1 MKEVDKLMSKIKIF
15 GLGGL
20 SETGKNTYVVEV
32 DNSIF
37 ILDCGLKFATE
48 NLYGIDYI
56 IPDFEYLVK
65 NKKKIRGLFLTH
77 GHYENMGATNDLVRL
92 IPNLKVYCTKF
103 TKYIL
108 ESDGLNPE
116 NIVEIEPHK
125 KLNFKDVSIFPISV
139 SHSAPDAVMYV
150 INTKDGA
157 ICYTGDFIIDPLM
170 RGAYDMDLGKIAYVG
185 KKGVLALLQESTF
198 SEKSGHTSPNHRLV
212 GLFKETI
219 AHSKNRIM
227 FLVLPTHL
235 YTIQEIFDAARN
247 THRKVVIMGKNL
259 QNLVEMAIREHY
271 LEIED
276 GILGG
281 LSDANNKDAIILM
294 ADSKQNPYAC
304 ISKVLNGYDKFIHL
318 KNTDTI
324 VFAEPRYDENEKLLV
339 KIENDL
345 AMHGCDI
352 VSIPK
357 GKTILHHASKEDLM
371 LMIKLLNPKYYMPV
385 KGEYRYMVN
394 NADLASAL
402 GMPRENIILKQNGEF
417 VEFENGVLQDKFKS
431 IKINDVLID
440 GKSNDDVGDLVI
452 KDRQMLSENGIVLIS
467 ATISKKTREV
477 LVGPEVTTRGFIY
490 IKDSKDIIDEIK
502 SISLDVIT
510 RNITAKYVDYTNIKT
525 EIREELGKYL
535 YSETE
540 CKPMIIAVIQ
550 EV

>member
-1 MKEVDKLMSKIKIF
+1 MSKIKIM

-32 DNSIF
+32 DNAIF

-65 NKKKIRGLFLTH
+65 NKKKIKGLFLTH
-77 GHYENMGATNDLVRL
+77 GHYENMGATNDLVRM

-108 ESDGLNPE
+108 ESDGLNPN
-116 NIVEIEPHK
+116 NIIEIEPHK
-125 KLNFKDVSIFPISV
+125 KINFRDVSIFPISV
-139 SHSAPDAVMYV
+139 SHSTPDAVMYV
-150 INTKDGA
+150 INTRDGA

-185 KKGVLALLQESTF
+185 KKGVLALLQESSF

-212 GLFKETI
+212 GVFREAISHT
-219 AHSKNRIM
+219 KNRLM

-235 YTIQEIFDAARN
+235 YTIQEIFDAAKN
-247 THRKVVIMGKNL
+247 THRKIVVMGKQL
-259 QNLVEMAIREHY
+259 QGLIDMAVKEKY
-271 LEIED
+271 LEIQE
-276 GILGG
+276 GLLGD
-281 LSDANNKDAIILM
+281 LSNIDDKDAIILM

-304 ISKVLNGYDKFIHL
+304 ISKVLSGYDKFIHL
-318 KNTDTI
+318 KETDTI

-345 AMHGCDI
+345 AMHGCEI

-394 NADLASAL
+394 NADLASSL
-402 GMPRENIILKQNGEF
+402 GIPDSNILLKQNGDIIEID
-417 VEFENGVLQDKFKS
+417 NGVLQDNFKN

-467 ATISKKTREV
+467 ATISKKTREI

-490 IKDSKDIIDEIK
+490 IKDSKDMINEIK
-502 SISLDVIT
+502 NISLEVIT
-510 RNITAKYVDYTNIKT
+510 RNITDKYVEYTKIKT

-535 YSETE
+535 YNETE

>member
-1 MKEVDKLMSKIKIF
+1 MSKIKIM

-32 DNSIF
+32 DNAIF

-65 NKKKIRGLFLTH
+65 NKKKIKGLFLTH
-77 GHYENMGATNDLVRL
+77 GHYENMGATNDLVRM
-92 IPNLKVYCTKF
+92 IPDLKVYCTKF

-108 ESDGLNPE
+108 ESDGLNPN
-116 NIVEIEPHK
+116 NIIEIEPHK
-125 KLNFKDVSIFPISV
+125 KINFRDVSIFPISV
-139 SHSAPDAVMYV
+139 SHSTPDAVMYV

-185 KKGVLALLQESTF
+185 KKGVLALLQESSF
-198 SEKSGHTSPNHRLV
+198 SEKVGHTSPNHRLV
-212 GLFKETI
+212 GVFKEAIRHT
-219 AHSKNRIM
+219 KDRLM

-235 YTIQEIFDAARN
+235 YTIQEIFEAARN
-247 THRKVVIMGKNL
+247 THRKIVVMGKQL
-259 QNLVEMAIREHY
+259 QNLIEMSLKENY
-271 LEIED
+271 LTIQE
-276 GILGG
+276 GLLGD
-281 LSDANNKDAIILM
+281 LSNINDKDAIILM

-318 KNTDTI
+318 KPTDTV

-345 AMHGCDI
+345 AMHGCEI

-394 NADLASAL
+394 NANLASDL
-402 GMPRENIILKQNGEF
+402 GIPAENILLKQNGDI
-417 VEFENGVLQDKFKS
+417 VEINNGILQDNFKAM
-431 IKINDVLID
+431 KINDVLID

-490 IKDSKDIIDEIK
+490 IKDSKEMINEIK
-502 SISLDVIT
+502 NISLDVIT
-510 RNITAKYVDYTNIKT
+510 RNITDRYVDYTTIKT

>member
-1 MKEVDKLMSKIKIF
+1 MSKIKIM

-32 DNSIF
+32 DNAIF

-65 NKKKIRGLFLTH
+65 NKKKIKGLFLTH
-77 GHYENMGATNDLVRL
+77 GHYENMGATNDLVRM

-108 ESDGLNPE
+108 ETGGLNPN
-116 NIVEIEPHK
+116 NIIEIEPHK
-125 KLNFKDVSIFPISV
+125 KLNFRDVSIFPISV
-139 SHSAPDAVMYV
+139 SHSTPDAVMYV
-150 INTKDGA
+150 INTRDGA

-185 KKGVLALLQESTF
+185 KKGVLDLLQESSF

-212 GLFKETI
+212 GVFKEAISHT
-219 AHSKNRIM
+219 KNRLM

-235 YTIQEIFDAARN
+235 YTIQEIFEAAKN
-247 THRKVVIMGKNL
+247 THRKVVVMGKQL
-259 QNLVEMAIREHY
+259 QGLIDMAVKEKY
-271 LEIED
+271 LEIQE
-276 GILGG
+276 GLLGD
-281 LSDANNKDAIILM
+281 LSNIDDKDAIILM

-304 ISKVLNGYDKFIHL
+304 ISKVLSGYDKFIHL
-318 KNTDTI
+318 KETDTI

-345 AMHGCDI
+345 AMHGCEI

-394 NADLASAL
+394 NADLASSL
-402 GMPRENIILKQNGEF
+402 GIPDSNILLKQNGDIIEID
-417 VEFENGVLQDKFKS
+417 NGVLQDNFKN
-431 IKINDVLID
+431 IKVNDVLID

-467 ATISKKTREV
+467 ATISKKTREI

-490 IKDSKDIIDEIK
+490 IKDSKDMINEIK
-502 SISLDVIT
+502 NISLDVIT
-510 RNITAKYVDYTNIKT
+510 RNITDRYVEYTKIKT

-535 YSETE
+535 YNETE

>member
-1 MKEVDKLMSKIKIF
+1 MSKIKIM

-32 DNSIF
+32 DNAIF

-65 NKKKIRGLFLTH
+65 NKKKIKGLFLTH
-77 GHYENMGATNDLVRL
+77 GHYENMGATNDLVRM

-108 ESDGLNPE
+108 ESDGLNPN
-116 NIVEIEPHK
+116 NIIEIEPHK
-125 KLNFKDVSIFPISV
+125 KINFRDVSIFPISV
-139 SHSAPDAVMYV
+139 SHSTPDAVMYV
-150 INTKDGA
+150 INTRDGA

-185 KKGVLALLQESTF
+185 KKGVLALLQESSF
-198 SEKSGHTSPNHRLV
+198 SERSGHTSPNHRLV
-212 GLFKETI
+212 GVFREAISHT
-219 AHSKNRIM
+219 KNRLM

-235 YTIQEIFDAARN
+235 YTIQEIFDAAKN
-247 THRKVVIMGKNL
+247 THRKMVVMGKQL
-259 QNLVEMAIREHY
+259 QSLIDMAVKEKY
-271 LEIED
+271 LEIQD
-276 GILGG
+276 GLLGD
-281 LSDANNKDAIILM
+281 LSNIDDKDAIILM

-304 ISKVLNGYDKFIHL
+304 ISKVLSGYDKFIHL
-318 KNTDTI
+318 KETDTI

-345 AMHGCDI
+345 AMHGCEI

-394 NADLASAL
+394 NADLASSL
-402 GMPRENIILKQNGEF
+402 GIPDSNILLKQNGDIIEID
-417 VEFENGVLQDKFKS
+417 NGVLQDNFKN

-467 ATISKKTREV
+467 ATISRKTREI

-490 IKDSKDIIDEIK
+490 IRDSKDMINEIK
-502 SISLDVIT
+502 NISLEVIT
-510 RNITAKYVDYTNIKT
+510 RNITDKYVEYTKIKT

-535 YSETE
+535 YNETE

>member
-1 MKEVDKLMSKIKIF
+1 MSKIKIM

-32 DNSIF
+32 DNAIF

-65 NKKKIRGLFLTH
+65 NKKKIKGLFLTH
-77 GHYENMGATNDLVRL
+77 GHYENMGATNDLVRM
-92 IPNLKVYCTKF
+92 IPDLKVYCTKF

-108 ESDGLNPE
+108 ESDGLNPN
-116 NIVEIEPHK
+116 NIIEIEPHK
-125 KLNFKDVSIFPISV
+125 KINFRDVSIFPISV
-139 SHSAPDAVMYV
+139 SHSTPDAVMYV
-150 INTKDGA
+150 INTRDGA

-185 KKGVLALLQESTF
+185 KKGVLALLQESSF

-212 GLFKETI
+212 GVFREAISHT
-219 AHSKNRIM
+219 KNRLM

-235 YTIQEIFDAARN
+235 YTIQEIFDAAKN
-247 THRKVVIMGKNL
+247 THRKMVVMGKQL
-259 QNLVEMAIREHY
+259 QSLIDMAVKEKY
-271 LEIED
+271 LEIQE
-276 GILGG
+276 GLLGD
-281 LSDANNKDAIILM
+281 LSNIDDKDSIILM

-304 ISKVLNGYDKFIHL
+304 ISKVLSGYDKFIHL
-318 KNTDTI
+318 KETDTI

-345 AMHGCDI
+345 AMRGCEI

-394 NADLASAL
+394 NADLASSL
-402 GMPRENIILKQNGEF
+402 GIPDSNILLKQNGDIIEIKDKYK
-417 VEFENGVLQDKFKS
+417 EVLS
-431 IKINDVLID
+431 NIDVLID

-452 KDRQMLSENGIVLIS
+452 KDRQMLSENGIVLVS
-467 ATISKKTREV
+467 ATISKKTREI

-490 IKDSKDIIDEIK
+490 IKDSKDMINEIK
-502 SISLDVIT
+502 NISLEVIT
-510 RNITAKYVDYTNIKT
+510 RNITDKYVEYTKIKT

-535 YSETE
+535 YNETE

>member
-1 MKEVDKLMSKIKIF
+1 MSKIKIM

-32 DNSIF
+32 DNAIF

-65 NKKKIRGLFLTH
+65 NKKKIKGLFLTH
-77 GHYENMGATNDLVRL
+77 GHYENMGATNDLVRM

-108 ESDGLNPE
+108 ETGGLNPN
-116 NIVEIEPHK
+116 NIIEIEPHK
-125 KLNFKDVSIFPISV
+125 KLNFRDVSIFPISV
-139 SHSAPDAVMYV
+139 SHSTPDAVMYV
-150 INTKDGA
+150 INTRDGA

-185 KKGVLALLQESTF
+185 KKGVLVLLQESSF

-212 GLFKETI
+212 GVFKEAISHT
-219 AHSKNRIM
+219 KNRLM

-235 YTIQEIFDAARN
+235 YTIQEIFEAAKN
-247 THRKVVIMGKNL
+247 THRKVVVMGKQL
-259 QNLVEMAIREHY
+259 QGLIDMAVKEKY
-271 LEIED
+271 LEIQE
-276 GILGG
+276 GLLGD
-281 LSDANNKDAIILM
+281 LSNIDDKDAIILM

-304 ISKVLNGYDKFIHL
+304 ISKVLSGYDKFIHL
-318 KNTDTI
+318 KETDTI

-345 AMHGCDI
+345 AMHGCEI

-394 NADLASAL
+394 NADLASSL
-402 GMPRENIILKQNGEF
+402 GIPDSNILLKQNGDIIEID
-417 VEFENGVLQDKFKS
+417 NGVLQDNFKN
-431 IKINDVLID
+431 IKVNDVLID

-467 ATISKKTREV
+467 ATISKKTREI

-490 IKDSKDIIDEIK
+490 IKDSKDMINEIK
-502 SISLDVIT
+502 NISLDVIT
-510 RNITAKYVDYTNIKT
+510 RNITDRYVEYTKIKT

-535 YSETE
+535 YNETE

>member
-1 MKEVDKLMSKIKIF
+1 MSKIKIM

-20 SETGKNTYVVEV
+20 SETVKNTYVVEV
-32 DNSIF
+32 DNAIF

-65 NKKKIRGLFLTH
+65 NKKKIKGLFLTH
-77 GHYENMGATNDLVRL
+77 GHYENMGATNDLVRM

-108 ESDGLNPE
+108 ESDGLNPN
-116 NIVEIEPHK
+116 NIIEREPHK
-125 KLNFKDVSIFPISV
+125 KINGRDVSIFPISV
-139 SHSAPDAVMYV
+139 SHSTPDAVMYV
-150 INTKDGA
+150 INTRDGA

-185 KKGVLALLQESTF
+185 KKGVLALLQESSF
-198 SEKSGHTSPNHRLV
+198 SERSGHTSPNHRLV
-212 GLFKETI
+212 GVFREAISHT
-219 AHSKNRIM
+219 KNRLM

-235 YTIQEIFDAARN
+235 YTIQEIFDAAKN
-247 THRKVVIMGKNL
+247 THRKVVVMGKQL
-259 QNLVEMAIREHY
+259 QSLIDMAVKEKY
-271 LEIED
+271 LEIQE
-276 GILGG
+276 GLLGD
-281 LSDANNKDAIILM
+281 LSNIDDKDAIILM

-304 ISKVLNGYDKFIHL
+304 ISKVLSGYDKFIHL
-318 KNTDTI
+318 KETDTI

-345 AMHGCDI
+345 AMHGCEI

-394 NADLASAL
+394 NADLASSL
-402 GMPRENIILKQNGEF
+402 GIPDSNILLKQNGDIIEID
-417 VEFENGVLQDKFKS
+417 NGVLQDNFKN

-467 ATISKKTREV
+467 ATISRKTREI

-490 IKDSKDIIDEIK
+490 IKDSKDMINEIK
-502 SISLDVIT
+502 NISLEVIT
-510 RNITAKYVDYTNIKT
+510 RNITDKYVEYTKIKT

-535 YSETE
+535 YNETE

>member
-1 MKEVDKLMSKIKIF
+1 MSKIKIM

-32 DNSIF
+32 DNAIF

-65 NKKKIRGLFLTH
+65 NKKKIKGLFLTH
-77 GHYENMGATNDLVRL
+77 GHYENMGATNDLVRM
-92 IPNLKVYCTKF
+92 IPDLKVYCTKF

-108 ESDGLNPE
+108 ESDGLNPN
-116 NIVEIEPHK
+116 NIIEIEPHK
-125 KLNFKDVSIFPISV
+125 KINFRDVSIFPISV
-139 SHSAPDAVMYV
+139 SHSTPDAVMYV
-150 INTKDGA
+150 INTRDGA

-185 KKGVLALLQESTF
+185 KKGVLALLQESSF
-198 SEKSGHTSPNHRLV
+198 SERSGHTSPNHRLV
-212 GLFKETI
+212 GVFREAISHT
-219 AHSKNRIM
+219 KNRLM

-235 YTIQEIFDAARN
+235 YTIQEIFDAAKN
-247 THRKVVIMGKNL
+247 THRKMVVMGKQL
-259 QNLVEMAIREHY
+259 QSLIDMAVKEKY
-271 LEIED
+271 LEIQE
-276 GILGG
+276 GLLGD
-281 LSDANNKDAIILM
+281 LSNIDDKDAIILM

-304 ISKVLNGYDKFIHL
+304 ISKVLSGYDKFIHL
-318 KNTDTI
+318 KETDTI

-345 AMHGCDI
+345 AMHGCEI

-394 NADLASAL
+394 NADLASSL
-402 GMPRENIILKQNGEF
+402 GIPDSNILLKQNGDIIEID
-417 VEFENGVLQDKFKS
+417 NGVLQDNFKN

-452 KDRQMLSENGIVLIS
+452 KDRQMLSENGIVLVS
-467 ATISKKTREV
+467 ATISKKTREI

-490 IKDSKDIIDEIK
+490 IKDSKDMINEIK
-502 SISLDVIT
+502 NISLEVIT
-510 RNITAKYVDYTNIKT
+510 RNITDKYVEYTKIKT

-535 YSETE
+535 YNETE

>member
-1 MKEVDKLMSKIKIF
+1 MSKIKIM

-65 NKKKIRGLFLTH
+65 NKKKIKGLFLTH
-77 GHYENMGATNDLVRL
+77 GHYENMGATNDLVRM

-103 TKYIL
+103 TKYVL
-108 ESDGLNPE
+108 ESDGLNPK

-125 KLNFKDVSIFPISV
+125 KLNFRDVSIFPISV
-139 SHSAPDAVMYV
+139 SHSTPDAVMYV
-150 INTKDGA
+150 INTRDGA

-185 KKGVLALLQESTF
+185 KKGVLALLQESSF
-198 SEKSGHTSPNHRLV
+198 SERSGHTSPNHRLV
-212 GLFKETI
+212 GVFKETI
-219 AHSKNRIM
+219 SHTKNRLM

-235 YTIQEIFDAARN
+235 YTIQEIFDAAKN
-247 THRKVVIMGKNL
+247 THRKIIVMGKQL
-259 QNLVEMAIREHY
+259 QNLIDMSVKEKY
-271 LEIED
+271 LEIQE
-276 GILGG
+276 GLLGD
-281 LSDANNKDAIILM
+281 LSNIDDKDAIILM

-318 KNTDTI
+318 KETDTI

-345 AMHGCDI
+345 AMRGCEI

-357 GKTILHHASKEDLM
+357 NKTILHHASKEDLM

-394 NADLASAL
+394 NADLASSL
-402 GMPRENIILKQNGEF
+402 GIPDSNILLKQNGDI
-417 VEFENGVLQDKFKS
+417 VEIDNGVLQDNFKN

-467 ATISKKTREV
+467 ATISKKTREI

-490 IKDSKDIIDEIK
+490 IKDSKDMINEIK
-502 SISLDVIT
+502 NISLDVIT
-510 RNITAKYVDYTNIKT
+510 RNITDRYVEYTKIKT

-535 YSETE
+535 YNETE

>member
-1 MKEVDKLMSKIKIF
+1 MSKIKIF

-56 IPDFEYLVK
+56 IPDFDYLVK

-108 ESDGLNPE
+108 ESDGVNP
-116 NIVEIEPHK
+116 NNLIEIEPHK
-125 KLNFKDVSIFPISV
+125 KLNFRDVSIFPISV
-139 SHSAPDAVMYV
+139 SHSTPDAVMYV

-185 KKGVLALLQESTF
+185 KKGVLALLQESSF

-212 GLFKETI
+212 GIFKEAIRHT
-219 AHSKNRIM
+219 KDRLM

-247 THRKVVIMGKNL
+247 THRKIIVMGKQL
-259 QNLVEMAIREHY
+259 QNLIDMSLKEKY
-271 LEIED
+271 LTIQED
-276 GILGG
+276 LLGD
-281 LSDANNKDAIILM
+281 LSNINDKDAIILM

-304 ISKVLNGYDKFIHL
+304 ISKVLSGYDKFIHL
-318 KNTDTI
+318 KPTDTV

-345 AMHGCDI
+345 AMHGCEI

-394 NADLASAL
+394 NANLASDL
-402 GMPRENIILKQNGEF
+402 GIPAENILLKQNGDI
-417 VEFENGVLQDKFKS
+417 VEINNGVLQDNFKAM
-431 IKINDVLID
+431 KVNDVLID

-490 IKDSKDIIDEIK
+490 IKDSKDMINEIK
-502 SISLDVIT
+502 NISLDVIT
-510 RNITAKYVDYTNIKT
+510 RNITDRFVDYTKIKT

>member
-1 MKEVDKLMSKIKIF
+1 MSKIKIF

-56 IPDFEYLVK
+56 IPDFDYLVK

-77 GHYENMGATNDLVRL
+77 GHYENMGATNDLIRL

-103 TKYIL
+103 TKYVL
-108 ESDGLNPE
+108 ESDGVNP
-116 NIVEIEPHK
+116 NNLIEIEPHK
-125 KLNFKDVSIFPISV
+125 KLNFRDVRIFPISV
-139 SHSAPDAVMYV
+139 SHSTPDAVMYV

-185 KKGVLALLQESTF
+185 KKGVLALLQESSF
-198 SEKSGHTSPNHRLV
+198 SEKVGHTSPNHRLV
-212 GLFKETI
+212 GVFKEAIRHT
-219 AHSKNRIM
+219 KDRLM

-235 YTIQEIFDAARN
+235 YTIQEIFEAARN
-247 THRKVVIMGKNL
+247 THRKIVVMGKQL
-259 QNLVEMAIREHY
+259 QNLIEMSLKENY
-271 LEIED
+271 LTIQE
-276 GILGG
+276 GLLGD
-281 LSDANNKDAIILM
+281 LSNINDKDAIILM

-318 KNTDTI
+318 KPTDTV

-345 AMHGCDI
+345 AMHGCEI

-394 NADLASAL
+394 NANLASDL
-402 GMPRENIILKQNGEF
+402 GIPAENILLKQNGDI
-417 VEFENGVLQDKFKS
+417 VEINNGILQDNFKAM
-431 IKINDVLID
+431 KINDVLID

-490 IKDSKDIIDEIK
+490 IKDSKEMINEIK
-502 SISLDVIT
+502 NISLDVIT
-510 RNITAKYVDYTNIKT
+510 RNITDRYVDYTTIKT

>member
-1 MKEVDKLMSKIKIF
+1 MSKIKIM

-32 DNSIF
+32 DNAIF

-65 NKKKIRGLFLTH
+65 NKKKIKGLFLTH
-77 GHYENMGATNDLVRL
+77 GHYENMGATNDLVRM

-108 ESDGLNPE
+108 ESDGLNPN
-116 NIVEIEPHK
+116 NIIEIEPHK
-125 KLNFKDVSIFPISV
+125 KINFRDVSIFPISV
-139 SHSAPDAVMYV
+139 SHSTPDAVMYV
-150 INTKDGA
+150 INTRDGA

-185 KKGVLALLQESTF
+185 KKGVLALLQESSF

-212 GLFKETI
+212 GVFREAISHT
-219 AHSKNRIM
+219 KNRLM

-235 YTIQEIFDAARN
+235 YTIQEIFDAAKN
-247 THRKVVIMGKNL
+247 THRKMVVMGKQL
-259 QNLVEMAIREHY
+259 QSLIDMAVKEKY
-271 LEIED
+271 LEIQE
-276 GILGG
+276 GLLGD
-281 LSDANNKDAIILM
+281 LSNIDDKDAIILM

-304 ISKVLNGYDKFIHL
+304 ISKVLSGYDKFIHL
-318 KNTDTI
+318 KETDTI

-345 AMHGCDI
+345 AMHGCEI

-394 NADLASAL
+394 NADLASSL
-402 GMPRENIILKQNGEF
+402 GIPDSNILLKQNGDIIEID
-417 VEFENGVLQDKFKS
+417 NGVLQDNFKN

>member
-1 MKEVDKLMSKIKIF
+1 MSKIKIM

-32 DNSIF
+32 DNAIF

-65 NKKKIRGLFLTH
+65 NKKKIKGLFLTH
-77 GHYENMGATNDLVRL
+77 GHYENMGATNDLVRM
-92 IPNLKVYCTKF
+92 IPDLKVYCTKF

-108 ESDGLNPE
+108 ESDGLNPN
-116 NIVEIEPHK
+116 NIIEIEPHK
-125 KLNFKDVSIFPISV
+125 KINFRDVSIFPISV
-139 SHSAPDAVMYV
+139 SHSTPDAVMYV
-150 INTKDGA
+150 INTRDGA

-185 KKGVLALLQESTF
+185 KKGVLALLQESSF
-198 SEKSGHTSPNHRLV
+198 SERSGHTSPNHRLV
-212 GLFKETI
+212 GVFREAISHT
-219 AHSKNRIM
+219 KNRLM

-235 YTIQEIFDAARN
+235 YTIQEIFDAAKN
-247 THRKVVIMGKNL
+247 THRKMVVMGKQL
-259 QNLVEMAIREHY
+259 QSLIDMAVKEKY
-271 LEIED
+271 LEIQE
-276 GILGG
+276 GLLGD
-281 LSDANNKDAIILM
+281 LSNIDDKDAIILM

-304 ISKVLNGYDKFIHL
+304 ISKVLSGYDKFIHL
-318 KNTDTI
+318 KETDSI

-345 AMHGCDI
+345 AMRGCEI

-394 NADLASAL
+394 NADLASSL
-402 GMPRENIILKQNGEF
+402 GIPDSNILLKQNGDIIEID
-417 VEFENGVLQDKFKS
+417 NGVLQDNFKN

-452 KDRQMLSENGIVLIS
+452 KDRQMLSENGIVLVS
-467 ATISKKTREV
+467 ATISKKTREI

-490 IKDSKDIIDEIK
+490 IKDSKDMINEIK
-502 SISLDVIT
+502 NISLEVIT
-510 RNITAKYVDYTNIKT
+510 RNITDKYVEYTKIKT

-535 YSETE
+535 YNETE

>member
-1 MKEVDKLMSKIKIF
+1 MSKIKIM

-32 DNSIF
+32 DNAIF

-65 NKKKIRGLFLTH
+65 NKKKIKGLFLTH
-77 GHYENMGATNDLVRL
+77 GHYENMGATNDLVRM

-108 ESDGLNPE
+108 ESDGLNPN
-116 NIVEIEPHK
+116 NIIEIEPHK
-125 KLNFKDVSIFPISV
+125 KINFRDVSIFPISV
-139 SHSAPDAVMYV
+139 SHSTPDAVMYV
-150 INTKDGA
+150 INTRDGA

-185 KKGVLALLQESTF
+185 KKVVLALLQESSF

-212 GLFKETI
+212 GVFREAISHT
-219 AHSKNRIM
+219 KNRLM

-235 YTIQEIFDAARN
+235 YTIQEIFDAAKN
-247 THRKVVIMGKNL
+247 THRKMVVMGKQL
-259 QNLVEMAIREHY
+259 QSLIDMAVKEKY
-271 LEIED
+271 LEIQE
-276 GILGG
+276 GLLGD
-281 LSDANNKDAIILM
+281 LSNIDDKDAIILM

-304 ISKVLNGYDKFIHL
+304 ISKVLSGYDKFIHL
-318 KNTDTI
+318 KETDTI

-345 AMHGCDI
+345 AMHGCEI

-394 NADLASAL
+394 NADLASSL
-402 GMPRENIILKQNGEF
+402 GIPDSNILLKQNGDIIEID
-417 VEFENGVLQDKFKS
+417 NGVLQDNFKN

-467 ATISKKTREV
+467 ATISRKTREI

-490 IKDSKDIIDEIK
+490 IKDSKDMINEIK
-502 SISLDVIT
+502 NISLEVIT
-510 RNITAKYVDYTNIKT
+510 RNITDKYVEYTKIKT

-535 YSETE
+535 YNETE

>member
-1 MKEVDKLMSKIKIF
+1 MSKIKIF

-56 IPDFEYLVK
+56 IPDFDYLVK

-77 GHYENMGATNDLVRL
+77 GHYENMGATNDLIRL

-103 TKYIL
+103 TKYVL
-108 ESDGLNPE
+108 ESDGVNP
-116 NIVEIEPHK
+116 NNLIEIEPHK
-125 KLNFKDVSIFPISV
+125 KLNFRDVSIFPISV
-139 SHSAPDAVMYV
+139 SHSTPDAVMYV

-185 KKGVLALLQESTF
+185 KKGVLALLQESSF
-198 SEKSGHTSPNHRLV
+198 SEKVGHTSPNHRLV
-212 GLFKETI
+212 GVFKEAIRHT
-219 AHSKNRIM
+219 KDRLM

-235 YTIQEIFDAARN
+235 YTIQEIFEAARN
-247 THRKVVIMGKNL
+247 THRKIVVMGKQL
-259 QNLVEMAIREHY
+259 QNLIEMSLKENY
-271 LEIED
+271 LTIQE
-276 GILGG
+276 GLLGD
-281 LSDANNKDAIILM
+281 LSNINDKDAIILM

-318 KNTDTI
+318 KPTDTV

-345 AMHGCDI
+345 AMHGCEI

-394 NADLASAL
+394 NANLASDL
-402 GMPRENIILKQNGEF
+402 GIPAENILLKQNGDI
-417 VEFENGVLQDKFKS
+417 VEINNGILQDNFKAM
-431 IKINDVLID
+431 KINDVLID

-490 IKDSKDIIDEIK
+490 IKDSKEMINEIK
-502 SISLDVIT
+502 NISLDVIT
-510 RNITAKYVDYTNIKT
+510 RNITDRYVDYTTIKT

>member
-1 MKEVDKLMSKIKIF
+1 MSKIKII

-32 DNSIF
+32 DNAIF

-65 NKKKIRGLFLTH
+65 NKKKIKGLFLTH
-77 GHYENMGATNDLVRL
+77 GHYENMGATNDLVRM

-108 ESDGLNPE
+108 ESDGLNPN
-116 NIVEIEPHK
+116 NIIEIEPHK
-125 KLNFKDVSIFPISV
+125 KINFRDVSIFPISV
-139 SHSAPDAVMYV
+139 SHSTPDAVMYV
-150 INTKDGA
+150 INTRDGA

-185 KKGVLALLQESTF
+185 KKGVLALLQESSF

-212 GLFKETI
+212 GVFREAISHT
-219 AHSKNRIM
+219 KNRLM

-235 YTIQEIFDAARN
+235 YTIQEIFDAAKN
-247 THRKVVIMGKNL
+247 THRKMVVMGKQL
-259 QNLVEMAIREHY
+259 QNLIDMAVKEKY
-271 LEIED
+271 LEIQE
-276 GILGG
+276 GLLGD
-281 LSDANNKDAIILM
+281 LSNIDDKDAIILM

-304 ISKVLNGYDKFIHL
+304 ISKVLSGYDKFIHL
-318 KNTDTI
+318 KETDTI

-345 AMHGCDI
+345 AMHGCEI

-394 NADLASAL
+394 NADLASSL
-402 GMPRENIILKQNGEF
+402 GIPDSNILLKQNGDIIEID
-417 VEFENGVLQDKFKS
+417 NGVLQDNFKN

-467 ATISKKTREV
+467 ATISRKTREI

-490 IKDSKDIIDEIK
+490 IKDSKDMINEIK
-502 SISLDVIT
+502 NISLEVIT
-510 RNITAKYVDYTNIKT
+510 RNITDKYVEYTKIKT

-535 YSETE
+535 YNETE

>member
-1 MKEVDKLMSKIKIF
+1 MSKIKIM

-32 DNSIF
+32 DNAIF

-65 NKKKIRGLFLTH
+65 NKKKIKGLFLTH
-77 GHYENMGATNDLVRL
+77 GHYENMGATNDLVRM

-108 ESDGLNPE
+108 ESDGLNPN
-116 NIVEIEPHK
+116 NIIEIEPHK
-125 KLNFKDVSIFPISV
+125 KINFRDVSIFPISV
-139 SHSAPDAVMYV
+139 SHSTPDAVMYV
-150 INTKDGA
+150 INTRDGA

-185 KKGVLALLQESTF
+185 KKGVLALLQESSF

-212 GLFKETI
+212 GVFREAISHT
-219 AHSKNRIM
+219 KNRLM

-235 YTIQEIFDAARN
+235 YTIQEIFDAAKN
-247 THRKVVIMGKNL
+247 THRKVVVMGKQL
-259 QNLVEMAIREHY
+259 QSLIDMAVKEKY
-271 LEIED
+271 LEIQE
-276 GILGG
+276 GLLGD
-281 LSDANNKDAIILM
+281 LSNIDDKDAIILM

-304 ISKVLNGYDKFIHL
+304 ISKVLSGYDKFIHL
-318 KNTDTI
+318 KETDTI

-345 AMHGCDI
+345 AMHGCEI

-394 NADLASAL
+394 NADLASSL
-402 GMPRENIILKQNGEF
+402 GIPDSNILLKQNGDIIEID
-417 VEFENGVLQDKFKS
+417 NGVLQDNFKN

-467 ATISKKTREV
+467 ATISKKTREI

-490 IKDSKDIIDEIK
+490 IKDSKDMINEIK
-502 SISLDVIT
+502 NISLEVIT
-510 RNITAKYVDYTNIKT
+510 RNITDKYVEYTKIKT

-535 YSETE
+535 YNETE

>member
-1 MKEVDKLMSKIKIF
+1 MSKIKIF

-56 IPDFEYLVK
+56 IPDFDYLVK

-77 GHYENMGATNDLVRL
+77 GHYENMGATNDLIRL

-103 TKYIL
+103 TKYVL
-108 ESDGLNPE
+108 ESDGVNP
-116 NIVEIEPHK
+116 NNLIEIEPHK
-125 KLNFKDVSIFPISV
+125 KLNFRDVSIFPISV
-139 SHSAPDAVMYV
+139 SHSTPDAVMYV

-185 KKGVLALLQESTF
+185 KKGVLALLQESSF
-198 SEKSGHTSPNHRLV
+198 SEKVGHTSPNHRLV
-212 GLFKETI
+212 GVFKEAIRHT
-219 AHSKNRIM
+219 KDRLM

-235 YTIQEIFDAARN
+235 YTIQEIFEAARN
-247 THRKVVIMGKNL
+247 THRKIVVMGKQL
-259 QNLVEMAIREHY
+259 QNLIEMSLKENY
-271 LEIED
+271 LTIQE
-276 GILGG
+276 GLLGD
-281 LSDANNKDAIILM
+281 LSNINDKDAIILM

-318 KNTDTI
+318 KPTDTV

-345 AMHGCDI
+345 AMHGCEI

-394 NADLASAL
+394 NANLASDL
-402 GMPRENIILKQNGEF
+402 GIPAENILLKQNGDI
-417 VEFENGVLQDKFKS
+417 VEINNGVLQDNFKT

-490 IKDSKDIIDEIK
+490 IKDSKEMINEIK
-502 SISLDVIT
+502 NISLDVIT
-510 RNITAKYVDYTNIKT
+510 RNITDRYVDYTTIKT

>member
-1 MKEVDKLMSKIKIF
+1 MSKIKIF

-56 IPDFEYLVK
+56 IPDFDYLVK

-77 GHYENMGATNDLVRL
+77 GHYENMGATNDLIRL

-103 TKYIL
+103 TKYVL
-108 ESDGLNPE
+108 ESDGVNP
-116 NIVEIEPHK
+116 NNLVEIEPHK
-125 KLNFKDVSIFPISV
+125 KLNFRDVSIFPISV
-139 SHSAPDAVMYV
+139 SHSTPDAVMYV

-198 SEKSGHTSPNHRLV
+198 SEKVGHTSPNHRLV
-212 GLFKETI
+212 GIFKEAISHT
-219 AHSKNRIM
+219 KNRLM

-247 THRKVVIMGKNL
+247 THRKIIVMGKQL
-259 QNLVEMAIREHY
+259 QNLIDMSLKENY
-271 LEIED
+271 LTIQD
-276 GILGG
+276 GLLGD
-281 LSDANNKDAIILM
+281 LSNINDKDAIILM

-318 KNTDTI
+318 KPTDTV

-345 AMHGCDI
+345 AMHGCEI
-352 VSIPK
+352 VSVPK

-394 NADLASAL
+394 NANLASDL
-402 GMPRENIILKQNGEF
+402 GIPAENILLKQNGDI
-417 VEFENGVLQDKFKS
+417 VEINNGVLQDNFKS
-431 IKINDVLID
+431 MKINDVLID
-440 GKSNDDVGDLVI
+440 GKSNDDVGDLVV

-490 IKDSKDIIDEIK
+490 IKDSKDMINEIK
-502 SISLDVIT
+502 NISLDVIT
-510 RNITAKYVDYTNIKT
+510 RNITDRYVDYTKIKT

>member
-1 MKEVDKLMSKIKIF
+1 MSKIKIM

-20 SETGKNTYVVEV
+20 SETGKNTYFVEV
-32 DNSIF
+32 DNAIF

-65 NKKKIRGLFLTH
+65 NKKKIKGLFLTH
-77 GHYENMGATNDLVRL
+77 GHYENMGATNDLVRM

-108 ESDGLNPE
+108 ESDGLNPN
-116 NIVEIEPHK
+116 NIIEIEPHK
-125 KLNFKDVSIFPISV
+125 KINFRDVSIFPISV
-139 SHSAPDAVMYV
+139 SHSTPDAVMYV
-150 INTKDGA
+150 INTRDGA

-185 KKGVLALLQESTF
+185 KKGVLALLQESSF
-198 SEKSGHTSPNHRLV
+198 SERSGHTSPNHRLV
-212 GLFKETI
+212 GVFREAISHT
-219 AHSKNRIM
+219 KNRLM

-235 YTIQEIFDAARN
+235 YTIQEIFDAAKN
-247 THRKVVIMGKNL
+247 THRKVVVMGKQL
-259 QNLVEMAIREHY
+259 QSLIDMAVKEKY
-271 LEIED
+271 LEIQE
-276 GILGG
+276 GLLGD
-281 LSDANNKDAIILM
+281 LSNIDDKDAIILM

-304 ISKVLNGYDKFIHL
+304 ISKVLSGYDKFIHL
-318 KNTDTI
+318 KETDTI

-345 AMHGCDI
+345 AMHGCEI

-394 NADLASAL
+394 NADLASSL
-402 GMPRENIILKQNGEF
+402 GIPDSNILLKQNGDIIEID
-417 VEFENGVLQDKFKS
+417 NGVLQDNFKN

-467 ATISKKTREV
+467 ATISRKTREI

-490 IKDSKDIIDEIK
+490 IKDSKDMINEIK
-502 SISLDVIT
+502 NISLEVIT
-510 RNITAKYVDYTNIKT
+510 RNITDKYVEYTKIKT

-535 YSETE
+535 YNETE

>member
-1 MKEVDKLMSKIKIF
+1 MSKIKIM

-32 DNSIF
+32 DNAIF

-65 NKKKIRGLFLTH
+65 NKKKIKGLFLTH
-77 GHYENMGATNDLVRL
+77 GHYENMGATNDLVRM

-103 TKYIL
+103 TKYVL
-108 ESDGLNPE
+108 ESDGLNPK

-125 KLNFKDVSIFPISV
+125 KLNFRDVSIFPISV
-139 SHSAPDAVMYV
+139 SHSTPDAVMYV

-185 KKGVLALLQESTF
+185 KKGVLALLQESSF

-212 GLFKETI
+212 GVFKEAISHT
-219 AHSKNRIM
+219 KNRLM

-235 YTIQEIFDAARN
+235 YTIQEIFEAAKN
-247 THRKVVIMGKNL
+247 THRKIVVMGKQL
-259 QNLVEMAIREHY
+259 QNLIDMSIKEKY
-271 LEIED
+271 LEVQE
-276 GILGG
+276 GLLGD
-281 LSDANNKDAIILM
+281 LSNIDDKDAIILM

-304 ISKVLNGYDKFIHL
+304 ISKVLSGYDKFIHL
-318 KNTDTI
+318 KETDTI

-345 AMHGCDI
+345 AMHGCEI

-394 NADLASAL
+394 NADLACSL
-402 GMPRENIILKQNGEF
+402 GIPDSNILLKQNGDI
-417 VEFENGVLQDKFKS
+417 VEINNGVLQDNFKN

-440 GKSNDDVGDLVI
+440 GMSNDDVGDLVI

-467 ATISKKTREV
+467 ATISKKTREI

-490 IKDSKDIIDEIK
+490 IKDSKDMINEIK
-502 SISLDVIT
+502 NISLDVIT
-510 RNITAKYVDYTNIKT
+510 RNITDRYVEYTKIKT

-535 YSETE
+535 YNETE